1 MRSMKNLFA
10 CLLFVSALTLQNLV
24 FAQNR
29 SVAVVYDN
37 SRSMTDAGQCEGIN
51 YAMQVLVGLLHPQD
65 ELFVFKMHPAV
76 ETSINLSGK
85 QESIQKVSSTYDCL
99 AATTPFASVV
109 KASVRLKSS
118 VKKEKWLI
126 ILSDGEITEQN
137 FELNQPD
144 ELKSLV
150 NQTGGRVIFLNV
162 NPAFSVMDSYLS
174 NSGATTKTLRT
185 QGNFTEIINTMEQ
198 VASNIMSFSK
208 GIQVQQ
214 QGNKAVFN
222 TPIPLRR
229 VVVLQQSSQPSVNL
243 PKITKAAAE
252 GKTLLTDKSYKA
264 HKAKT
269 GYSMSGNVTH
279 LEATLG
285 LIPTGNV
292 EIEFSAA
299 PDMIRTKFL
308 PEAAVKLSTEL
319 SGGIKSKQ
327 GSLYKICDTVRNV
340 IITASLTDDNN
351 QNISDEVL
359 KKCTV
364 QAINETTGQKT
375 TLRLNEQTKT
385 FVGTVPVTDNK
396 IVLSVSAEFK
406 GYFNLLS
413 SIYTLE
419 KESCPVPNAGFDV
432 SGGQAT
438 LSAKVT
444 DLDNAPSFTVIPKI
458 ILDNG
463 TSRIPTKDELKLLE
477 IVQVNETDLY
487 LSIHKNDDGTFSIRP
502 VKRLCACFTPTGTD
516 NLTFELKSNSPSIKT
531 TSNNKLDLK
540 VIIENDTF
548 WAKCGWL
555 IIALLI
561 LAVLIWYIYGLIV
574 KPRFCRGSEIVYTR
588 ETNMMKN
595 RAKSYPLPGGFF
607 ERYLVPY
614 KPEKQIVGSVQFIAG
629 VRCGH
634 VLVAAKSQNEFMF
647 LMGMPLDKPGNKDER
662 LANGENLEIVR
673 QSTKEKYE
681 YRKLEHNGNL
691 FN

>member
-37 SRSMTDAGQCEGIN
+37 SKSMTDAGQCEGIN

-137 FELNQPD
+137 FELNHPD
-144 ELKSLV
+144 ELKTLV

-162 NPAFSVMDSYLS
+162 NPAFSVMDSYLA

-299 PDMIRTKFL
+299 PDMNRTKFL

-327 GSLYKICDTVRNV
+327 GSLYKICDTVKNV
-340 IITASLTDDNN
+340 VITASLTDDNN

-364 QAINETTGQKT
+364 QAINETNGQKT

-385 FVGTVPVTDNK
+385 FVGTVPVTGNK
-396 IVLSVSAEFK
+396 IVLSVSAEFT

-438 LSAKVT
+438 LRAKVT